1 MATIVLSDS
10 SSYRGISIR
19 RVGAYF
25 RFEGVDPGLQAFHRL
40 NKVTDLSLK
49 LGEGLCCVRCRECW
63 PRLTGRAGGMGFKW
77 ISEEMGVASLAGT
90 WLAGENRGEGT
101 WGVGAGLIRRGP
113 SGEALEGGLDRG
125 EVVEGMETVGAAA
138 KFSGGLWTAEHEEAE
153 DGGLVAAQIEDGA
166 GPVLVLGDASVPNWS
181 DQGKIFQGVDGLAN
195 LFFG

>member
-1 MATIVLSDS
+1 
-10 SSYRGISIR
+10 
-19 RVGAYF
+19 
-25 RFEGVDPGLQAFHRL
+25 
-40 NKVTDLSLK
+40 
-49 LGEGLCCVRCRECW
+49 
-63 PRLTGRAGGMGFKW
+63 MGFKW

-153 DGGLVAAQIEDGA
+153 DGGLVAMAGVGVAQERFPGRGGFRLPVHADERVQGQWAASVRSWSAARLGTREQGASGGGNGA
-166 GPVLVLGDASVPNWS
+166 GNA
-181 DQGKIFQGVDGLAN
+181 A
-195 LFFG
+195 